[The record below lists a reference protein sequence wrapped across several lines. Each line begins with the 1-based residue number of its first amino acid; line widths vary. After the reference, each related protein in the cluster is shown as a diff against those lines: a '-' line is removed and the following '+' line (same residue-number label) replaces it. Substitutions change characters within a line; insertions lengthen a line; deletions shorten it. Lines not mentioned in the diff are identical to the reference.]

1 MRTTMVQNIYKEEEK
16 IEEKF
21 TEAQIIINKINDW
34 LSTYQPMITAG
45 LAAATLYALWKLDDA
60 NDPKSEVTPE
70 EATRLKQ
77 RVDKLST
84 YTTIAGSIMAGI
96 VSLQTIRAK
105 KLAEKMQD
113 RDAKTLAGYYNLE
126 RRKIL

>member
-1 MRTTMVQNIYKEEEK
+1 MRTTMVQNISKEEEK

-34 LSTYQPMITAG
+34 LSTYQPMLTAA

-70 EATRLKQ
+70 EATMLKQ

-96 VSLQTIRAK
+96 VSMQTIRAK

-113 RDAKTLAGYYNLE
+113 RDAKTLAGYY
-126 RRKIL
+126 

>member
-1 MRTTMVQNIYKEEEK
+1 MRTTMVQNISKEEEK

-34 LSTYQPMITAG
+34 LSTYQPMLTAA
-45 LAAATLYALWKLDDA
+45 LAAMTLYALWKLDDA

-96 VSLQTIRAK
+96 VSMQTIRAK

-113 RDAKTLAGYYNLE
+113 RDAKTLAGYY
-126 RRKIL
+126 